1 MTDKRSSPVSTWAG
15 RRQSR
20 TGELLRTT
28 VGPLLLVILT
38 PPAVVLFWIACTYLD
53 GSLLR
58 LLSAE
63 GLAAVVHHFPRPT
76 WTAVE
81 IILVFAAFELCL
93 LKLLPG
99 KTYDGPV
106 TPTGH

>member
-1 MTDKRSSPVSTWAG
+1 MSDKTSSLAPTWAG
-15 RRQSR
+15 RSQSR
-20 TGELLRTT
+20 IAELVRTT
-28 VGPLLLVILT
+28 IGPLLLVVST

-63 GLAAVVHHFPRPT
+63 GLAAVVEHFPRPT
-76 WTAVE
+76 WTAAS

-93 LKLLPG
+93 VKLL
-99 KTYDGPV
+99 
-106 TPTGH
+106 